1 MHTQHQ
7 ELSFERDG
15 VVLCGT
21 LTQPT
26 ESQPR
31 GSVLLLSGSGPQD
44 RDETVADK
52 QCFKVLAEGLACA
65 GYAVF
70 RWDDRGV
77 GASAG
82 DYLAASAEVLEA
94 DVLAAMRAVEAVVGG
109 DAGDGVSTHTL
120 AGHSQGT
127 LIAAGV
133 AARHRERVAGLVL
146 LGGMGLPGR
155 DVLLAQ
161 HEDICRAEGWPEADI
176 AATLAQKERLF
187 DTLESATTGREAT
200 AFTDAERRAII
211 PQLYAAYLGEVPLE
225 TLSAG
230 DQKAVEDAIE
240 DLLEWEWR
248 FLLGTDPADDLQK
261 VRCPVFA
268 MIGESDTQVD
278 AGANLAAVRRAGEA
292 GAATSIT
299 TTALPNHNHLFQETS
314 DDGAL
319 SDYWHLG
326 EPFSET
332 CRAAILL
339 WLAALPKKK
348 RAQRAQ
354 KDT

>member
-7 ELSFERDG
+7 ELSFEREG
-15 VVLCGT
+15 IVLCGT
-21 LTQPT
+21 VTRPI

-52 QCFKVLAEGLACA
+52 QCFTVLAEGLADA
-65 GYAVF
+65 GYVVF

-82 DYLAASAEVLEA
+82 DYLAASAKVLEA
-94 DVLAAMRAVEAVVGG
+94 DVLAAMQAVEGVVGDDVG
-109 DAGDGVSTHTL
+109 GGGMHIL

-127 LIAAGV
+127 LIASGV
-133 AARHRERVAGLVL
+133 AARHPKKVAGLVL

-161 HEDICRAEGWPEADI
+161 HEDICRAEGWAEADI
-176 AATLAQKERLF
+176 ATTLAQKERLF
-187 DTLESATTGREAT
+187 SVLESATTGREAT

-225 TLSAG
+225 TLSAD

-248 FLLGTDPADDLQK
+248 FLLGTNPADDLQK
-261 VRCPVFA
+261 VQCPVFA

-278 AGANLAAVRRAGEA
+278 AGVNLAMVRRAGEA
-292 GAATSIT
+292 GAAESVT

-314 DDGAL
+314 DSGAL

-332 CRAAILL
+332 SRNAILS
-339 WLAALPKKK
+339 WLAALPKK
-348 RAQRAQ
+348 QRVQ
-354 KDT
+354 KDA